1 VGALLKDVLLGRTV
15 VLIAILAMVL
25 AIAIV
30 AVRRERS

>member
-1 VGALLKDVLLGRTV
+1 LKDVLLGRNV

-25 AIAIV
+25 VIAIL

>member
-1 VGALLKDVLLGRTV
+1 LKDVLLGHNV

-25 AIAIV
+25 VIAIL